1 MRTDARPVLCRL
13 RHEIERRPGL
23 TAAELA
29 RALFGPDAAVS
40 RLQLA
45 LSLLDRREAIQRRG
59 GGGRD
64 DPYRY
69 FPGAVAGRSPW
80 SGEGR

>member
-1 MRTDARPVLCRL
+1 MSRARVAIA
-13 RHEIERRPGL
+13 HFSD
-23 TAAELA
+23 TAAAELA

-64 DPYRY
+64 DPSRY